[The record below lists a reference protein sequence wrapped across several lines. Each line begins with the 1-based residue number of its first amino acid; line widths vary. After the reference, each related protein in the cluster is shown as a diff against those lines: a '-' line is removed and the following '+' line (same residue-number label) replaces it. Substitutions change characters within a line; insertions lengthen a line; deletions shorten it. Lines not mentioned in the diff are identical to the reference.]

1 MTINDSSSRPQ
12 PTLEGWPKRK
22 RSKRPTKE
30 HYIALCL
37 VKLAHSSSDH
47 RLPLLPFSP
56 SADGLSYKCS
66 VCGKAF
72 ASYQALGGHKASHS
86 KKPAG
91 GVADDAA
98 SSSSGKIQHIIA
110 IFIKLLLH

>member
-1 MTINDSSSRPQ
+1 MTIQDSSSRPQ
-12 PTLEGWPKRK
+12 PPLEVWPKRK

-37 VKLAHSSSDH
+37 VKHAQSGSNH
-47 RLPLLPFSP
+47 RLPLPPFSP

-86 KKPAG
+86 KKPG

-98 SSSSGKIQHIIA
+98 SSSSGK
-110 IFIKLLLH
+110 